1 MLIPCVT
8 VLLEYLD
15 LFHTK
20 CAKLPFL
27 GAHFSNFPPIFPAFC
42 SLLLP
47 TYFSKKFAGKIG
59 ASLGYSH
66 NKNTDDF
73 RFEGKPSRARAKSTL
88 SLSAKMNGTQRRTL
102 TMKNAFYKCN
112 QAIKTKFRRSKFLI
126 PVASVS
132 TGLATGGMEVTTPC
146 YVHPGKPFHLLQTM

>member
-8 VLLEYLD
+8 VLLEYPD

-59 ASLGYSH
+59 ASLCIADHLAAKWEKSYSVVMGWVKERH
-66 NKNTDDF
+66 S
-73 RFEGKPSRARAKSTL
+73 FEILRATMLCVWGSWERWW
-88 SLSAKMNGTQRRTL
+88 SLG
-102 TMKNAFYKCN
+102 
-112 QAIKTKFRRSKFLI
+112 
-126 PVASVS
+126 VVDGASMS
-132 TGLATGGMEVTTPC
+132 EAL
-146 YVHPGKPFHLLQTM
+146 

>member
-1 MLIPCVT
+1 MELCMREKAVFFLPVNILTMLSPAFLAALPCVT

-47 TYFSKKFAGKIG
+47 KYFSKKFSGKIG
-59 ASLGYSH
+59 ASLDKWLALHRNLKSSQFIIIIIIITRTGSH
-66 NKNTDDF
+66 
-73 RFEGKPSRARAKSTL
+73 
-88 SLSAKMNGTQRRTL
+88 
-102 TMKNAFYKCN
+102 
-112 QAIKTKFRRSKFLI
+112 ITKYI
-126 PVASVS
+126 V
-132 TGLATGGMEVTTPC
+132 
-146 YVHPGKPFHLLQTM
+146 YV